1 MIILPCIICGAPVS
15 AVGALCPAHD
25 GLAVL
30 WCAVRAGG
38 SPKRLTDWPESVVA
52 HDVLMTQALFRVA
65 FEGETPPGW
74 RGQVLAI
81 LRAKRG
87 DE

>member
-1 MIILPCIICGAPVS
+1 MIILPCIICGQPVS

-25 GLAVL
+25 GLAVV
-30 WCAVRAGG
+30 WCAVRAG
-38 SPKRLTDWPESVVA
+38 RLTDWPDSVVA
-52 HDVLMTQALFRVA
+52 HDVLMTQALFRIA

-74 RGQVLAI
+74 RVQVLAI